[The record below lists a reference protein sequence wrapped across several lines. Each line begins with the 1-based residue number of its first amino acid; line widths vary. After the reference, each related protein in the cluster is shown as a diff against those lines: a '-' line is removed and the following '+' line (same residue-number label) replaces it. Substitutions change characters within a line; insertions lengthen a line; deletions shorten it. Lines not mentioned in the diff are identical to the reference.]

1 MPYLTREQIL
11 NANDLPAEDVEV
23 PEWGGVV
30 RVRALTGA
38 ERDAFEAAIIKVRGK
53 RVDFHLE
60 NARALL
66 VAMSVVDEDGNR
78 LFSDEDVKALGRKS
92 AAALDRVASVAMRL
106 SGLTQEDLEE
116 LTKN

>member
-11 NANDLPAEDVEV
+11 KADDLPTEDVEV

-38 ERDAFEAAIIKVRGK
+38 ERDALEAAVLDVRGK
-53 RVDFHLE
+53 NVRVRLE
-60 NARALL
+60 NARALI

-78 LFSDEDVKALGRKS
+78 LFSDKDVKALGQKS

-106 SGLTQEDLEE
+106 AGLTKEDLEE